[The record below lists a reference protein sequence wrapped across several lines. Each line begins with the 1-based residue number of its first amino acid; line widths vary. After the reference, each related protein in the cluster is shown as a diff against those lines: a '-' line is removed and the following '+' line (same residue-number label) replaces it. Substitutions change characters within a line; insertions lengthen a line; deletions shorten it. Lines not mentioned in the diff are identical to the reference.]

1 MKNTDSKNKYEFQP
15 AEISENANVVL
26 EKRYLQKN
34 STGDIVETANEMFKR
49 VAKALVQPE
58 KNYEKSD
65 DEIRQIENDFYE
77 LMASL

>member
-34 STGDIVETANEMFKR
+34 
-49 VAKALVQPE
+49 
-58 KNYEKSD
+58 
-65 DEIRQIENDFYE
+65 
-77 LMASL
+77 